1 VLQKELTDMTKELKT
16 LPMAEESVPT
26 CCPDVKTLPSA
37 IDAADAGWV
46 TGEIKTAAGPV
57 YRVSTSRTVNDI
69 IGTVKT
75 RLNLGRMNYL
85 IKPALYAVGNPDDKS
100 PVLVSANYK
109 LSFDSLRFELTGL
122 NLWILVI
129 DTKGINVWCA
139 AGKGTF
145 GTAEVVRMVEATGLA
160 NTVSHRTLILPQ
172 LAAPGVSAHEVKRL
186 SGFKV
191 NYGPVRA
198 ADIPA
203 FLASGNRADAAMR
216 RTRFNLADRMVLAPV
231 ELVGMIVP
239 TAILAAS
246 LFIINLVAALAGG
259 SAVSLALLLNR
270 SLSDLAPFLAAMLI
284 GIILVPALLPY
295 IPGRA
300 LAWKGWVLGLLWAMV
315 FTTYIAPGAGW
326 LQIAAYYLTLP
337 AIPAFLGMN
346 FTGST
351 TYTSLSGVVKEMNYA
366 LPMIIASS
374 ALGLIALVTAYFI

>member
-1 VLQKELTDMTKELKT
+1 MSQELKT
-16 LPMAEESVPT
+16 LPMAEDSGQA
-26 CCPDVKTLPSA
+26 CCPGDQTSNSVN
-37 IDAADAGWV
+37 DAAGASWV
-46 TGEIKTAAGPV
+46 AGEIKTAAGPV
-57 YRVSTSRTVNDI
+57 YRVSTSLTVNDA

-85 IKPALYAVGNPDDKS
+85 INPALYVVGNPDDKS

-109 LSFDSLRFELTGL
+109 LSFDSLRFKLPGL

-160 NTVSHRTLILPQ
+160 NIVSHRTLILPQ

-203 FLASGNRADAAMR
+203 FLASGNRAEAAMR

-231 ELVGMIVP
+231 ELVGMVIP
-239 TAILAAS
+239 TAILAAL
-246 LFIINLVAALAGG
+246 LFTLNLVAAL
-259 SAVSLALLLNR
+259 VSDGMVSIMLLLNR

-300 LAWKGWVLGLLWAMV
+300 LAWKGWVLGILWTLAY
-315 FTTYIAPGAGW
+315 TTYIAPGAGW
-326 LQIAAYYLTLP
+326 LQISAYYLTLP

-366 LPMIIASS
+366 LPLIIVSAALGIIA
-374 ALGLIALVTAYFI
+374 LITVYFI

>member
-1 VLQKELTDMTKELKT
+1 MTQKLKT
-16 LPMAEESVPT
+16 LPMAEDSGET
-26 CCPDVKTLPSA
+26 CCPDVQTSIYA
-37 IDAADAGWV
+37 TDAADAGWV
-46 TGEIKTAAGPV
+46 TGEIKTVAGPA
-57 YRVSTSRTVNDI
+57 YRVSTSRTVDDI

-85 IKPALYAVGNPDDKS
+85 INPALYAVGNPDDKS

-109 LSFDSLRFELTGL
+109 LSFDSLRFKLSGQ

-129 DTKGINVWCA
+129 DTRGINVWCA

-145 GTAEVVRMVEATGLA
+145 GTAEVVRMLEATGLA
-160 NTVSHRTLILPQ
+160 NIVSHRTLILPQ

-203 FLASGNRADAAMR
+203 YLASGNRADAAMR

-239 TAILAAS
+239 TAILSAL
-246 LFIINLVAALAGG
+246 LFILNLIATLAGG
-259 SAVSLALLLNR
+259 SEVFIMLLLNR
-270 SLSDLAPFLAAMLI
+270 SLSDLAPFLAAVLI

-300 LAWKGWVLGLLWAMV
+300 LAWKGWLLGLLWALV
-315 FTTYIAPGAGW
+315 YTTYIAPGADW
-326 LQIAAYYLTLP
+326 LQTAAYYLTLP

-366 LPMIIASS
+366 LPLIIASS
-374 ALGLIALVTAYFI
+374 ALGLIALIIAYFI

>member
-1 VLQKELTDMTKELKT
+1 MTQKIKT
-16 LPMAEESVPT
+16 LPMAEDSGQACCQGDQTLNSVN
-26 CCPDVKTLPSA
+26 
-37 IDAADAGWV
+37 DAAVASWV

-57 YRVSTSRTVNDI
+57 YRVSTSPTVNDM
-69 IGTVKT
+69 IGMVKT
-75 RLNLGRMNYL
+75 RLNFGRMNYR
-85 IKPALYAVGNPDDKS
+85 ISPALYAVGNPDDQS

-129 DTKGINVWCA
+129 DTNGINVWCA

-145 GTAEVVRMVEATGLA
+145 GTFEVVRMVEATGLA
-160 NTVSHRTLILPQ
+160 SIVSHRTLILPQ
-172 LAAPGVSAHEVKRL
+172 LAAPGVCAHEVKRL

-203 FLASGNRADAAMR
+203 FLASGNKAEAAMR

-231 ELVGMIVP
+231 ELVGMVIP
-239 TAILAAS
+239 TAILAAL
-246 LFIINLVAALAGG
+246 LFILNLVAALTGG
-259 SAVSLALLLNR
+259 SVVSMALLLNR

-284 GIILVPALLPY
+284 GIIFVPALLPY

-300 LAWKGWVLGLLWAMV
+300 LAWKGWLLGVLWALAY
-315 FTTYIAPGAGW
+315 TTYIVPGAAW

-366 LPMIIASS
+366 LPLIIAS
-374 ALGLIALVTAYFI
+374 AGIGLIALITTYFI

>member
-1 VLQKELTDMTKELKT
+1 MSQELKT
-16 LPMAEESVPT
+16 LPMAEDSGQA
-26 CCPDVKTLPSA
+26 CCPGDQTSNSVN
-37 IDAADAGWV
+37 DAAGASWV
-46 TGEIKTAAGPV
+46 AGEIKTAAGPV
-57 YRVSTSRTVNDI
+57 YRVSTSLTVNDA

-85 IKPALYAVGNPDDKS
+85 INPALYAVGNPDDKS

-109 LSFDSLRFELTGL
+109 LSFDSLRFKLPGL

-160 NTVSHRTLILPQ
+160 NIVSHRTLILPQ

-203 FLASGNRADAAMR
+203 FLASGNRAEAAMR

-231 ELVGMIVP
+231 ELVGMVIP
-239 TAILAAS
+239 TAILAAL
-246 LFIINLVAALAGG
+246 LFTLNLVAAL
-259 SAVSLALLLNR
+259 VSDGMVSIMLLLNR

-300 LAWKGWVLGLLWAMV
+300 LAWKGWVLGILWTLAY
-315 FTTYIAPGAGW
+315 TTYIAPGAGW
-326 LQIAAYYLTLP
+326 LQISAYYLTLP

-366 LPMIIASS
+366 LPLIIASS
-374 ALGLIALVTAYFI
+374 ALGLIALITAYFT

>member
-1 VLQKELTDMTKELKT
+1 MTREYKT
-16 LPMAEESVPT
+16 LPMAEDSGQT
-26 CCPDVKTLPSA
+26 CCEGNQMLKSVN
-37 IDAADAGWV
+37 DAEGASWV
-46 TGEIKTAAGPV
+46 TGEIKTAAGQV
-57 YRVSTSRTVNDI
+57 YQVSTSQDI
-69 IGTVKT
+69 SDLIGNVKT
-75 RLNLGRMNYL
+75 RLNFGRMNYL
-85 IKPALYAVGNPDDKS
+85 IKPALYAIGNPDDKS

-122 NLWILVI
+122 NLWVLVI

-145 GTAEVVRMVEATGLA
+145 GTFEVVRMVEATGLA
-160 NTVSHRTLILPQ
+160 SIVSHRTLILPQ
-172 LAAPGVSAHEVKRL
+172 LAAPGVCAHEVKRL

-203 FLASGNRADAAMR
+203 FLAAGNKAEAAMR

-231 ELVGMIVP
+231 ELVGMVIP
-239 TAILAAS
+239 TAILAAL
-246 LFIINLVAALAGG
+246 LFILNLVAALADG
-259 SAVSLALLLNR
+259 SVVSITLLLNR
-270 SLSDLAPFLAAMLI
+270 SVSDLAPFLAAMLI

-300 LAWKGWVLGLLWAMV
+300 LAWKGWLLGLLWTLTY
-315 FTTYIAPGAGW
+315 TTYIVPGAGW

-337 AIPAFLGMN
+337 AIPAFLGIN

-366 LPMIIASS
+366 LPLIIASA
-374 ALGLIALVTAYFI
+374 ALGLIALITTYFT